1 MELDPSADFDYMSA
15 LPNASGVITTGTFS
29 KTVAP
34 GLRLGWVFAPPPII
48 RLCNMLCQAAKP
60 NGRSTVLCA
69 GLGDCELP
77 LPAALRSALGG
88 SRPA

>member
-1 MELDPSADFDYMSA
+1 MSA

-77 LPAALRSALGG
+77 CLRCAHSWLAG
-88 SRPA
+88 SRQPDAERCCRQT

>member
-1 MELDPSADFDYMSA
+1 LELDPSADFDYMSA
-15 LPNASGVITTGTFS
+15 LPNAGGVITTGTFS

-77 LPAALRSALGG
+77 CLRCAHS
-88 SRPA
+88 